1 MTTLPSSILRLKDF
15 RLLLFTRIFVTMA
28 LQAQAV
34 IVGWQIYSITKDPFL
49 LGVTGLVE
57 AVPAIACAL
66 FAGHVVDI
74 SRPHIVYRWCVGV
87 LAANTLMLMVLA
99 GGYLPL
105 GLTHTLFWLYLGVF
119 ISGVARSFTMPASF
133 SLLPQIVP
141 RKDIAAA
148 SAWLSGGFQV
158 AAISGPAVA
167 GLVYAGYG
175 PHGAWILPATLMAMA
190 FAMIYCIGTS
200 NHPIRENV
208 REPALKSIVAGWA
221 FIFKKPVL
229 LSVMTLDMFAVLFGG
244 AVAMLPVFADQ
255 VLHVGAEGL
264 GALRA
269 APALGAMAM
278 ALLLALR
285 PMKKLSGAALLW
297 VVAGFGVCMIGFGLS
312 VWFWVSMVFL
322 ALGGAFDCVSMVIR
336 STLMQ
341 LLTPDAMRGR
351 VSSVNS
357 MFVISSNEIG
367 AFESGTMA
375 RLVGLV
381 PSVVLGGCATLLVVV
396 MTALLS
402 PQLRNTVVNTQDE
415 PPKDDA
421 ARPA

>member
-1 MTTLPSSILRLKDF
+1 MTTLSPSILRLKDF

-34 IVGWQIYSITKDPFL
+34 IVGWQIYSVTKDPFL
-49 LGVTGLVE
+49 LGLTGLVE
-57 AVPAIACAL
+57 AVPAIICAL
-66 FAGHVVDI
+66 FAGHVVDV

-87 LAANTLMLMVLA
+87 LAFNTLALLVLA
-99 GGYLPL
+99 GGYT
-105 GLTHTLFWLYLGVF
+105 GMGTTHVLWWLYAGVF
-119 ISGVARSFTMPASF
+119 VSGVARSFTMPASF
-133 SLLPQIVP
+133 SLLPQIVA
-141 RKDIAAA
+141 RRELAAA

-158 AAISGPAVA
+158 AAISGPAIA
-167 GLVYAGYG
+167 GLVYGGYG
-175 PHGAWILPATLMAMA
+175 PHGAWLLPATLMALA
-190 FAMIYCIGTS
+190 FVMIYGIGTKGHS
-200 NHPIRENV
+200 LRENV

-244 AVAMLPVFADQ
+244 AVAMLPVYADQ
-255 VLHVGAEGL
+255 VLHVGSEGL

-269 APALGAMAM
+269 APALGAMVM
-278 ALLLALR
+278 ALVLALR
-285 PMKKLSGAALLW
+285 PMKKLSGTVLLW
-297 VVAGFGVCMIGFGLS
+297 TVAGFGVCMIGFGLS

-322 ALGGAFDCVSMVIR
+322 ACSGAFDCVSMVIR

-341 LLTPDAMRGR
+341 LSTPDAMRGR

-381 PSVVLGGCATLLVVV
+381 PSVVLGGCATLLVVT

-402 PQLRNTVVNTQDE
+402 PQLRKTVVNTDDE
-415 PPKDDA
+415 EQKP
-421 ARPA
+421 